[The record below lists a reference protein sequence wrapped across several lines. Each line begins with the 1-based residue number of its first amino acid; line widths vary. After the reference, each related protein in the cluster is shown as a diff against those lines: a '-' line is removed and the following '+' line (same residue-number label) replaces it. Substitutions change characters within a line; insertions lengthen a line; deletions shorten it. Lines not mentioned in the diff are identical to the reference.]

1 MPNTLYT
8 APDVVALANALA
20 SKDLVLAQ
28 TINRDYEA
36 NYGGGKGT
44 SVNVRVPAVLKAR
57 TRDLT
62 NTGQTT
68 AFVVDTVTE
77 STFTVS
83 LEENPY
89 SVVALNDRERTFELE
104 DFGRQILAPQI
115 DAIVDWIEA
124 QVAAEM
130 TALVETNDLGTG
142 PLPGLGLYSAT
153 DPTKT
158 FTAIRKALRDNG
170 LPTTGLRAACGT
182 KVWKEMADAKV
193 FSDLGT
199 QTTNPNVPGSRPV
212 AGFDAFETNRLAADD
227 IVFYHK
233 DAFTLAVRAPQ
244 APNGAPFSASVASNG
259 FAMLHIQDYD
269 SNIGSDRSLLSTFSG
284 VSYQLARKVDR
295 SGATAA
301 IVTVPSAYRINTTSA
316 PV

>member
-1 MPNTLYT
+1 MANTLYT

-62 NTGQTT
+62 ESGVTGQNS

-77 STFTVS
+77 TTFTVS
-83 LEENPY
+83 LDENPY

-104 DFGRQILAPQI
+104 DFGRQVLAPQI
-115 DAIVDWIEA
+115 DALVDWVESK
-124 QVAAEM
+124 VAAEM
-130 TALVETNDLGTG
+130 TALAETATIAAGGAYD
-142 PLPGLGLYSAT
+142 PL

-158 FTAIRKALRDNG
+158 FTAIRKLLRDNG
-170 LPTTGLRAACGT
+170 LPTTGLMAACGT
-182 KVWKEMADAKV
+182 KVYKNLVDAKV

-199 QTTNPNVPGSRPV
+199 QATNPSTGARPV
-212 AGFDAFETNRLAADD
+212 AGFETFETNRLAEDD

-233 DAFTLAVRAPQ
+233 AAFTLAVRAPQ
-244 APNGAPFSASVASNG
+244 APNGAPFSASVSSNG

-269 SNIGSDRSLLSTFSG
+269 SQIGSDRSLLSTFIG
-284 VSYQLARKVDR
+284 TQYIPARKVDR
-295 SGATAA
+295 SGATAVIA
-301 IVTVPSAYRINTTSA
+301 TVPSAYRINTTTVA
-316 PV
+316 A

>member
-1 MPNTLYT
+1 MANTLYT

-28 TINRDYEA
+28 TVNRDYEA

-62 NTGQTT
+62 NDGTTGQAS

-77 STFTVS
+77 TTFTVA
-83 LEENPY
+83 LDENPY

-115 DAIVDWIEA
+115 DAIVDWCESK
-124 QVAAEM
+124 VAAEM
-130 TALVETNDLGTG
+130 TALPESLDVTVGEYD
-142 PLPGLGLYSAT
+142 PL
-153 DPTKT
+153 DPTKL
-158 FTAIRKALRDNG
+158 FTTVRKLLRDNG
-170 LPTTGLRAACGT
+170 LPTSGLMAACGT
-182 KVWKEMADAKV
+182 AAYKDLVDAKV
-193 FSDLGT
+193 FSDMGT
-199 QTTNPNVPGSRPV
+199 QTTNPQTGGRNV
-212 AGFDAFETNRLAADD
+212 AGFETFETNRLAAQD

-233 DAFTLAVRAPQ
+233 AAFTLAVRAPQ
-244 APNGAPFSASVASNG
+244 APNGAPFSASVSSNG

-269 SNIGSDRSLLSTFSG
+269 SNIGSDRSLLSTFIG
-284 VSYQLARKVDR
+284 TQYIPARKVDR
-295 SGATAA
+295 SGSTAT
-301 IVTVPSAYRINTTSA
+301 IVTVPSAYRVNIGTQEA
-316 PV
+316 

>member
-1 MPNTLYT
+1 MANSLYT

-28 TINRDYEA
+28 TVNRDYEA

-62 NTGQTT
+62 NDAGTGQAS

-77 STFTVS
+77 TTFTVA
-83 LEENPY
+83 LDENPY

-115 DAIVDWIEA
+115 DAIVDWIESK
-124 QVAAEM
+124 VAAEM
-130 TALVETNDLGTG
+130 AALADAVASFDAYAPTNPTALF
-142 PLPGLGLYSAT
+142 T
-153 DPTKT
+153 DVRQT
-158 FTAIRKALRDNG
+158 LRENG
-170 LPTTGLRAACGT
+170 LPVTGLIAAVGT
-182 KVWKEMADAKV
+182 QVWKEMGDAKV
-193 FSDLGT
+193 FSDQGS
-199 QTTNPNVPGSRPV
+199 QTTNPSVPGSKNV
-212 AGFDAFETNRLAADD
+212 AGFDAFETNRVAPRE

-233 DAFTLAVRAPQ
+233 AAFTLAVRAPQ

-269 SNIGSDRSLLSTFSG
+269 SNIGSDRSLLSTFIG
-284 VSYQLARKVDR
+284 TQYLAARKVDR
-295 SGATAA
+295 SGATAT
-301 IVTVPSAYRINTTSA
+301 IVSVPSAYRVVTVL

>member
-20 SKDLVLAQ
+20 SKDLHLAQ

-44 SVNVRVPAVLKAR
+44 TVNVRVPAVLKAR

-62 NTGQTT
+62 NSGSTGQLS

-77 STFTVS
+77 STFSVA

-115 DAIVDWIEA
+115 DAIVDWIES
-124 QVAAEM
+124 QVAAEF
-130 TALVETNDLGTG
+130 TALAETNDVILGA
-142 PLPGLGLYSAT
+142 YSAAN
-153 DPTKT
+153 PTAT

-170 LPTTGLRAACGT
+170 LPVTGLRAAVGT

-193 FSDLGT
+193 FSDQGT
-199 QTTNPNVPGSRPV
+199 QTTNPSVPGSKNV
-212 AGFDAFETNRLAADD
+212 AGFDAFESNRIAADD
-227 IVFYHK
+227 IVFYHR

-244 APNGAPFSASVASNG
+244 APNGAPFSASMASNG

-269 SNIGSDRSLLSTFSG
+269 SNIGSDRSLLSTFTG

-295 SGATAA
+295 SGSTAT
-301 IVTVPSAYRINTTSA
+301 IVTVPSAYRVNTTSVPA
-316 PV
+316 

>member
-1 MPNTLYT
+1 MPNNLYT

-28 TINRDYEA
+28 TVNRDYEA

-57 TRDLT
+57 SRDLT
-62 NTGQTT
+62 DSAVTGQNS
-68 AFVVDTVTE
+68 AFVVDTLAE
-77 STFTVS
+77 STFTVA
-83 LEENPY
+83 LTEQPY
-89 SVVALNDRERTFELE
+89 SVVALNDRERTFDLE

-115 DAIVDWIEA
+115 DAIVDWVES
-124 QVAAEM
+124 QVAASM
-130 TALVETNDLGTG
+130 TALAETNDLV
-142 PLPGLGLYSAT
+142 LGAYSAT

-170 LPTTGLRAACGT
+170 LPTTGLMAAVGT
-182 KVWKEMADAKV
+182 KVYKDLVDAKV

-199 QTTNPNVPGSRPV
+199 QASNPSTGARPV
-212 AGFDAFETNRLAADD
+212 AGFETFETNRLAADE

-233 DAFTLAVRAPQ
+233 AAFTLAVRAPQ

-284 VSYQLARKVDR
+284 VSYQTARKVAR
-295 SGATAA
+295 SGATAT
-301 IVTVPSAYRINTTSA
+301 IVSVPSAYRINTTTA
-316 PV
+316 AA